1 MDTQNNEPC
10 AYWGRLYPCD
20 IAEVA
25 QLGREALAVWCVVV
39 GHSNEDGEAYPS
51 DRRMRKL
58 SGLVDGRNVERGVQA
73 LTAAGILEVTRV
85 PRTSTVYRLTRVAA
99 RAVTADTRSA
109 TQNPVTAAL
118 PANVT
123 ADTRSALT
131 ADTRSEQRRNKEQKE
146 EARERAAGSPSSSPS
161 LDPEAEAACSV
172 ILASL
177 GQVTA
182 QEVGDDAR
190 ERVVRALNE
199 GHAPEDLLRVIAWA
213 AAVWTKDPKFAK
225 HITAPTL
232 FGKKVGE
239 YIGKATAWAKESG
252 YQSDAEQRADEQA
265 KEARRVERLRE
276 YEQAQREATLPPP
289 EVAATLA
296 KMRGETTTTTPKE
309 PAAEDGAGDTP
320 AEDDAQPPADDPARG
335 FDIPESLRE
344 RMIPANPADLAG
356 VPLPGAAVPDLRRRR
371 SKGAADDRRAASR
384 DRGPSWRSRPAD
396 LPPIHGQDVRVDGA
410 GVARLGGGAGA
421 GPASPSS
428 RQRSG
433 LERLEGRPEPGRA
446 GGAGRG
452 PARVCPLRWRGR
464 RPPGAPHQVAPGR
477 TDYPAG
483 WLRTASR
490 RRGSGTARRSALR
503 PSDRQAHGR
512 IARGSSPPGEPP
524 AGSPPWSERPRGA
537 PAAVVRRDHG
547 AENSTPWSRRVVI
560 ARPFGV
566 ACGTVTTSFITTS
579 FIGRPDPVAGPGER
593 FALFKWRAIGPAPL
607 APTIPDAGR

>member
-1 MDTQNNEPC
+1 MDTQKQ
-10 AYWGRLYPCD
+10 RT
-20 IAEVA
+20 VRV
-25 QLGREALAVWCVVV
+25 LGQAVPVRHRGGGATRREALAVWCVVV

-51 DRRMRKL
+51 DRRRGKL
-58 SGLVDGRNVERGVQA
+58 SGLVDGRNVERGVQSTHGRGNPRSDA
-73 LTAAGILEVTRV
+73 RTAYIHRV
-85 PRTSTVYRLTRVAA
+85 STDESCRPRRDRRY
-99 RAVTADTRSA
+99 AVSDAD
-109 TQNPVTAAL
+109 PVTAAL

-131 ADTRSEQRRNKEQKE
+131 ADTRSEQRRTKNRRRRRAS
-146 EARERAAGSPSSSPS
+146 ARGLPLLFTFIGPGGRGRVFGDPGVPGPSHCAGGWRRCAGARRPGAERRARPRGPAARHRLGCGGMDEGSKVRQAHHGS
-161 LDPEAEAACSV
+161 DAV
-172 ILASL
+172 R
-177 GQVTA
+177 
-182 QEVGDDAR
+182 QEG
-190 ERVVRALNE
+190 
-199 GHAPEDLLRVIAWA
+199 
-213 AAVWTKDPKFAK
+213 
-225 HITAPTL
+225 
-232 FGKKVGE
+232 GE

-252 YQSDAEQRADEQA
+252 YQSDAEQRADEQGQGGPPGRA
-265 KEARRVERLRE
+265 AAGVRAGPARSDATTPRSGGNLSENARRDHNHH
-276 YEQAQREATLPPP
+276 AQ
-289 EVAATLA
+289 
-296 KMRGETTTTTPKE
+296 E